1 MSFFSELRAHK
12 YNSLKTFVLY
22 LMILISGMNFAI
34 VGVTLL
40 DLQVVVNTTLD
51 KITAIMPSNGFASDF
66 IDIQILLIIAAFLTS
81 ISNAFIPWNNTLIS
95 LCVNRAISGF
105 LGGFIVN
112 GGNVWIL
119 HLWGTESPPFIQ
131 ALHFAFGCGA
141 LIGPLI
147 AEPFLLEIKHNQ
159 HSLLNSTSVRAIPQL
174 KVHYPYMIVASFS
187 LIVVIIFGI
196 VYFIRRSNDPHPTRK
211 KVVGENEKSS
221 VTFLMHCVIVFLSC
235 SFLFFYIGL
244 ELSFGTMLTTYVVN
258 SDLKLDKSTASYMT
272 SVYWATF
279 TFFRCF
285 TIFVIDYIGCKN
297 LLISNLFLIMLSN
310 FILLPFGNS
319 YVWCLW
325 IGIILMGFGTSPIF
339 GAFFGFLQEFIFI
352 SSKTASTLFVAGC
365 IGQFVIPYAIGNF
378 VDKYPPIFLYI
389 SFICGC
395 IACALFTILA
405 FIRGHYLNRREE
417 TESTRF

>member
-1 MSFFSELRAHK
+1 MSLFSEIRTHK
-12 YNSLKTFVLY
+12 YTTLKTFALY
-22 LMILISGMNFAI
+22 LMILVVGLNVSLP
-34 VGVTLL
+34 GVTLL
-40 DLQVVVNTTLD
+40 DLQLAVNTTLD
-51 KITAIMPSNGFASDF
+51 RITAILPSGSGIQWTF
-66 IDIQILLIIAAFLTS
+66 IWS
-81 ISNAFIPWNNTLIS
+81 YS
-95 LCVNRAISGF
+95 
-105 LGGFIVN
+105 
-112 GGNVWIL
+112 GNVWIL

-131 ALHFAFGCGA
+131 SLHFAFGCGA

-272 SVYWATF
+272 SV
-279 TFFRCF
+279 
-285 TIFVIDYIGCKN
+285 
-297 LLISNLFLIMLSN
+297 
-310 FILLPFGNS
+310 
-319 YVWCLW
+319 
-325 IGIILMGFGTSPIF
+325 GIILMGLGTSPIF
-339 GAFFGFLQEFIFI
+339 GALFGFLQDFIFL
-352 SSKTASTLFVAGC
+352 SSKTASILFVSGC
-365 IGQFVIPYAIGNF
+365 VGQFIIPYLIGNF
-378 VDKYPPIFLYI
+378 VDKHPSIFLII
-389 SFICGC
+389 SSFCGLM
-395 IACALFTILA
+395 ACMLVSEAL
-405 FIRGHYLNRREE
+405 Y
-417 TESTRF
+417 